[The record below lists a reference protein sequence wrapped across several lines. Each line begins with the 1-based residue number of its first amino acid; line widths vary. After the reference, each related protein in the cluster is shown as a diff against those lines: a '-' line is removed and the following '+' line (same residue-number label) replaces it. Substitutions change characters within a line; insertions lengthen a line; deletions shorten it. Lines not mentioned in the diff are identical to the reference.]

1 MLWDPTRSY
10 RPQRKYFQSYF
21 EKTNPSP
28 NFYHTERRNDQKS
41 GQFSSMCLFSC
52 WYITKLWDETEDHS
66 QNWEFLTKAILQQS
80 PIPWFD
86 HSKKESSEIWVI
98 LINVPSYLHHQHQAP
113 RCTWRGYFATVFKS
127 RFYHKTEVPKEW
139 TWCQTGLQLTS
150 AQLSEALVRESDMV
164 IDVERFQ
171 GSMMTWWRV
180 LCIGAMFWECGQWLW
195 WPVSQR
201 KFSLPKCPIC
211 LRKLTVL

>member
-1 MLWDPTRSY
+1 M
-10 RPQRKYFQSYF
+10 
-21 EKTNPSP
+21 
-28 NFYHTERRNDQKS
+28 HQKR
-41 GQFSSMCLFSC
+41 L
-52 WYITKLWDETEDHS
+52 
-66 QNWEFLTKAILQQS
+66 
-80 PIPWFD
+80 
-86 HSKKESSEIWVI
+86 
-98 LINVPSYLHHQHQAP
+98 
-113 RCTWRGYFATVFKS
+113 FATVFKS

-180 LCIGAMFWECGQWLW
+180 LCIGVMFWECGQWLW
-195 WPVSQR
+195 WSVSQR

-211 LRKLTVL
+211 LRKLTFLLLLPYWKGSGDIGCCRGQEIHIQVAGSHGGCLEFQTTAEIG